1 MTLDMERGP
10 QTIEWG
16 FVDRW
21 VRLYVNVS
29 STFLTTTCPEP
40 VLANRR
46 AAPCEHL
53 PHRWV
58 RCSHS
63 STNAPPFSQAVANY
77 IADGRLVTVGWLR
90 RPDTLHGKSTQ
101 SY

>member
-29 STFLTTTCPEP
+29 STFLTTMCPEP

-46 AAPCEHL
+46 ATYENL
-53 PHRWV
+53 PRLRKPTHQRMLLLCCRPWRITLLTADSSRSAGCVDRTRCTRRV
-58 RCSHS
+58 R
-63 STNAPPFSQAVANY
+63 
-77 IADGRLVTVGWLR
+77 L
-90 RPDTLHGKSTQ
+90 
-101 SY
+101 